1 MENVIDINILKNYD
15 YNEFKTYLESNT
27 NQKLLE
33 LKSYFDNIYYNTDI
47 TGISDE
53 KYDLIV
59 DTIKTRDPDY
69 HSTIGHTVRE
79 GENRVRLPYWLGSM
93 DKIKP
98 EDVNIITRWILKN
111 PAEKYIIE
119 TKLDGISALF
129 IFKNTE
135 KKLYTRGDGIVGA
148 DISYLTEYINN
159 IPNNL
164 NSEIV
169 VRGELIMKKRTFET
183 KFSSNYAN
191 PRNMVAGRLG
201 GKILREGIHD
211 IDFIAYE
218 IITEQEEESPSTQ
231 INRLNSMGFTTVR
244 NQIISTIEIEELID
258 TLLLFKE
265 KSEYEIDGII
275 VQPDKEYI
283 RNISGNPDYAFAFKM
298 RFEENLKQAEVLE
311 VEWNISKW
319 GQLKPIVIIKPIQ
332 LGGVT
337 NSKAT
342 GHNGKFIFDN
352 NIGPG
357 AIISITR
364 SGDVIPYIVA
374 VIQPATEPQMP
385 DIPYKW
391 DETRTNIFTETN
403 GCEMCVKLLTSFF
416 SSLGVKFVSES
427 TIRKLHNN
435 GYNNLF
441 KILRATEDEISVIE
455 TFGKVSAKRIYNN
468 IHNNLQ
474 NLSIP
479 LVLGASGVFGFGLG
493 KKRIETLFKDIP
505 DILTIY
511 KNISRDEMMERVLNV
526 EGFAE
531 KTALKIVDNLV
542 WADKLIFLLS
552 EFATFEKEIIENN
565 NEFIFSKKFVISGFR
580 DKILEN
586 EIVRKGGK
594 IVSSV
599 SKNTD
604 FLIVK
609 NLNETSS
616 KIVKAR
622 ELSIRII
629 EVDEF
634 KTTYLQ

>member
-1 MENVIDINILKNYD
+1 
-15 YNEFKTYLESNT
+15 
-27 NQKLLE
+27 
-33 LKSYFDNIYYNTDI
+33 
-47 TGISDE
+47 
-53 KYDLIV
+53 
-59 DTIKTRDPDY
+59 
-69 HSTIGHTVRE
+69 
-79 GENRVRLPYWLGSM
+79 M

-98 EDVNIITRWILKN
+98 EDVNVITRWVLKN
-111 PAEKYIIE
+111 PADKYIIE

-129 IFKNTE
+129 IFKNNE
-135 KKLYTRGDGIVGA
+135 KKLYTRGDGIIGA
-148 DISYLTEYINN
+148 DISYLIEYINN

-244 NQIISTIEIEELID
+244 NQIISTVEIEELINS
-258 TLLLFKE
+258 LFLFKE
-265 KSEYEIDGII
+265 TSEYEIDGII

-298 RFEENLKQAEVLE
+298 RFEENLKQTEVLE
-311 VEWNISKW
+311 VEWNISNW

-511 KNISRDEMMERVLNV
+511 KNISRDEMIERVLNV

-531 KTALKIVDNLV
+531 KTALKIVDNLI

-552 EFATFEKEIIENN
+552 EFATFENEIIEND
-565 NEFIFSKKFVISGFR
+565 NEFIFSKKFVMSGFR
-580 DKILEN
+580 DKNLEN

-616 KIVKAR
+616 KIIKAR
-622 ELSIRII
+622 ELSIRVI
-629 EVDEF
+629 EVEEF

>member
-1 MENVIDINILKNYD
+1 MESVIDINILKNYN

-69 HSTIGHTVRE
+69 HYTIGHTVRE

-98 EDVNIITRWILKN
+98 EDVNVITRWILKN

-129 IFKNTE
+129 IFKNNE

-169 VRGELIMKKRTFET
+169 VRGELIMKKRTFEI

-191 PRNMVAGRLG
+191 PRNMVSGRLG

-244 NQIISTIEIEELID
+244 NQIIFTIEIVELIN

-265 KSEYEIDGII
+265 TSEYEIDGII

-298 RFEENLKQAEVLE
+298 RFEENLKQTEVLE

-374 VIQPATEPQMP
+374 VIQPVTEPQMP

-505 DILTIY
+505 HILTIY

-622 ELSIRII
+622 ELSICII
-629 EVDEF
+629 EVEEF
-634 KTTYLQ
+634 KNTYLQ

>member
-1 MENVIDINILKNYD
+1 MESVIDINILKNYD
-15 YNEFKTYLESNT
+15 YNEFKIYLESNT

-98 EDVNIITRWILKN
+98 EDVNVITRWVLKN
-111 PAEKYIIE
+111 PADKYIIE

-129 IFKNTE
+129 IFKNNE
-135 KKLYTRGDGIVGA
+135 KKLYTRGDGIIGA

-244 NQIISTIEIEELID
+244 NQIISTVEIEELINS
-258 TLLLFKE
+258 LFLFKE
-265 KSEYEIDGII
+265 TSEYEIDGII

-298 RFEENLKQAEVLE
+298 RFEENLKQTEVLE

-441 KILRATEDEISVIE
+441 KILRVTEDEISVIE

-511 KNISRDEMMERVLNV
+511 KNISRNEMVERVLNV

-531 KTALKIVDNLV
+531 KTALKIVDNLI

-552 EFATFEKEIIENN
+552 EFATFENEIIEND

-580 DKILEN
+580 DKNLEN

-616 KIVKAR
+616 KIIKAR
-622 ELSIRII
+622 ELSIRVI
-629 EVDEF
+629 EVEEF

>member
-1 MENVIDINILKNYD
+1 MESVIDINILKNYD

-27 NQKLLE
+27 NQKLLQ

-98 EDVNIITRWILKN
+98 EDVNVITRWVLKN
-111 PAEKYIIE
+111 PADKYIIE

-129 IFKNTE
+129 IFKNNE
-135 KKLYTRGDGIVGA
+135 KKLYTRGDGIIGA
-148 DISYLTEYINN
+148 DISYLIEYINN

-244 NQIISTIEIEELID
+244 NQIISTVEIEELINS
-258 TLLLFKE
+258 LFLFKE
-265 KSEYEIDGII
+265 TSEYEIDGII

-298 RFEENLKQAEVLE
+298 RFEENLKQTEVLE

-342 GHNGKFIFDN
+342 GHNGKFIFNN

-441 KILRATEDEISVIE
+441 KILRATEDEISTIE
-455 TFGKVSAKRIYNN
+455 TFGKISAKRIYNN

-493 KKRIETLFKDIP
+493 KKRIENLFKDIP

-511 KNISRDEMMERVLNV
+511 KNIPRDEMIERVLNV

-542 WADKLIFLLS
+542 WADKLILLLS
-552 EFATFEKEIIENN
+552 EFATFEKEIIEND

-580 DKILEN
+580 DKNLEN

-616 KIVKAR
+616 KIIKAR
-622 ELSIRII
+622 ELSIRVI
-629 EVDEF
+629 EVEEF
-634 KTTYLQ
+634 KTNYLQ

>member
-1 MENVIDINILKNYD
+1 MESVIDINILKNYD

-27 NQKLLE
+27 NQKLLQ

-98 EDVNIITRWILKN
+98 EDVNVITRWILKN
-111 PAEKYIIE
+111 TAEKYIIE

-129 IFKNTE
+129 IFKNNE
-135 KKLYTRGDGIVGA
+135 KKLYTRGDGIIGA
-148 DISYLTEYINN
+148 DISYLIEYINN

-244 NQIISTIEIEELID
+244 NQIISTVEIEELINS
-258 TLLLFKE
+258 LFLFKE
-265 KSEYEIDGII
+265 TSEYEIDGII

-298 RFEENLKQAEVLE
+298 RFEENLKQTEVLE

-342 GHNGKFIFDN
+342 GHNGKFIFNN

-441 KILRATEDEISVIE
+441 KILRATEDEISTIE
-455 TFGKVSAKRIYNN
+455 TFGKISAKRIYNN

-493 KKRIETLFKDIP
+493 KKRIENLFKDIP

-511 KNISRDEMMERVLNV
+511 KNIPRDEMIERVLNV

-542 WADKLIFLLS
+542 WADKLILLLS
-552 EFATFEKEIIENN
+552 EFATFEKEIIEND

-580 DKILEN
+580 DKNLEN

-616 KIVKAR
+616 KIIKAR
-622 ELSIRII
+622 ELSIRVI
-629 EVDEF
+629 EVEEF
-634 KTTYLQ
+634 KTNYLQ

>member
-98 EDVNIITRWILKN
+98 EDVNGITRWILKN
-111 PAEKYIIE
+111 PADKYIIE
-119 TKLDGISALF
+119 TKLDGISTLF
-129 IFKNTE
+129 IFKNNE

-148 DISYLTEYINN
+148 DISYLIEYINN

-231 INRLNSMGFTTVR
+231 IKRLNSMGFTTVR
-244 NQIISTIEIEELID
+244 NQIISTIEIKELINS
-258 TLLLFKE
+258 LFLFKE
-265 KSEYEIDGII
+265 TSEYEIDGII

-298 RFEENLKQAEVLE
+298 RFEENLKQTEVLE
-311 VEWNISKW
+311 VDWNISKW

-622 ELSIRII
+622 ELSICII
-629 EVDEF
+629 EVEEF
-634 KTTYLQ
+634 KNTYLQ

>member
-1 MENVIDINILKNYD
+1 MESVIDINILKNYD
-15 YNEFKTYLESNT
+15 YNEFKIYLESNT

-98 EDVNIITRWILKN
+98 EDVNVITRWVLKN
-111 PAEKYIIE
+111 PADKYIIE

-129 IFKNTE
+129 IFKNNE
-135 KKLYTRGDGIVGA
+135 KKLYTRGDGIIGA
-148 DISYLTEYINN
+148 DISYLIEYVNN

-231 INRLNSMGFTTVR
+231 INRLNSTGFTTVR
-244 NQIISTIEIEELID
+244 NQIISTVEIEELINS
-258 TLLLFKE
+258 LFLFKE
-265 KSEYEIDGII
+265 TSEYEIDGII

-298 RFEENLKQAEVLE
+298 RFEENLKQTEVLE

-441 KILRATEDEISVIE
+441 KILRVTEDEISVIE

-511 KNISRDEMMERVLNV
+511 KNISRDEMIERVLNV

-531 KTALKIVDNLV
+531 KTALKIVDNLI
-542 WADKLIFLLS
+542 WADKLILLLS
-552 EFATFEKEIIENN
+552 EFATFEKEIIEND
-565 NEFIFSKKFVISGFR
+565 NEFIFSKKFVMSGFR
-580 DKILEN
+580 DKNLEN

-616 KIVKAR
+616 KIIKAR
-622 ELSIRII
+622 ELSIRVI
-629 EVDEF
+629 EVEEF

>member
-1 MENVIDINILKNYD
+1 MESVIDINILKNYD
-15 YNEFKTYLESNT
+15 YNEFKIYLESNT

-69 HSTIGHTVRE
+69 HSTIGYTVRE

-98 EDVNIITRWILKN
+98 EDVNVIARWILKN

-129 IFKNTE
+129 IFKNNE
-135 KKLYTRGDGIVGA
+135 KKLYTRGDGIIGA
-148 DISYLTEYINN
+148 GISYLIEYVNN

-244 NQIISTIEIEELID
+244 NQIISTVEIEELINS
-258 TLLLFKE
+258 LFLFKE
-265 KSEYEIDGII
+265 TSEYEIDGII

-298 RFEENLKQAEVLE
+298 RFEENLKQTEVLE

-319 GQLKPIVIIKPIQ
+319 GQLKPVVIIKPIQ

-374 VIQPATEPQMP
+374 VIQPATDPQMP

-511 KNISRDEMMERVLNV
+511 KNISRDEMIERVLNV

-531 KTALKIVDNLV
+531 KTALKIVDNLI

-552 EFATFEKEIIENN
+552 EFATFEKEIIEND
-565 NEFIFSKKFVISGFR
+565 NEFIFSKKFVMSGFR
-580 DKILEN
+580 DKNLEN

-616 KIVKAR
+616 KIIKAR
-622 ELSIRII
+622 ELSIRVI
-629 EVDEF
+629 EVEEF
-634 KTTYLQ
+634 KTNCLQ

>member
-1 MENVIDINILKNYD
+1 MESVIDINILKNYD
-15 YNEFKTYLESNT
+15 YNEFKIYLESNT

-98 EDVNIITRWILKN
+98 EDVNVITRWVLKN
-111 PAEKYIIE
+111 PADKYIIE

-129 IFKNTE
+129 IFKNNE
-135 KKLYTRGDGIVGA
+135 KKLYTRGDGIIGA
-148 DISYLTEYINN
+148 DISYLIEYVNN

-231 INRLNSMGFTTVR
+231 INRLNSTGFTTVR
-244 NQIISTIEIEELID
+244 NQIISTVEIEELINS
-258 TLLLFKE
+258 LFLFKE
-265 KSEYEIDGII
+265 TSEYEIDGII

-298 RFEENLKQAEVLE
+298 RFEENLKQTEVLE

-427 TIRKLHNN
+427 MIRKLHNN

-441 KILRATEDEISVIE
+441 KILRVTEDEISVIE

-511 KNISRDEMMERVLNV
+511 KNISRDEMIERVLNV

-531 KTALKIVDNLV
+531 KTALKIVDNLI
-542 WADKLIFLLS
+542 WADKLILLLS
-552 EFATFEKEIIENN
+552 EFATFEKEIIEND
-565 NEFIFSKKFVISGFR
+565 NEFIFSKKFVMSGFR
-580 DKILEN
+580 DKNLEN

-616 KIVKAR
+616 KIIKAR
-622 ELSIRII
+622 ELSIRVI
-629 EVDEF
+629 EVEEF

>member
-1 MENVIDINILKNYD
+1 MESVIDINILKNYD
-15 YNEFKTYLESNT
+15 YNEFKIYLESNT

-98 EDVNIITRWILKN
+98 EDVNVITRWVLKN
-111 PAEKYIIE
+111 PADKYIIE

-129 IFKNTE
+129 IFKNNE
-135 KKLYTRGDGIVGA
+135 KKLYTRGDGIIGA

-244 NQIISTIEIEELID
+244 NQIISTVEIEELINS
-258 TLLLFKE
+258 LFLFKE
-265 KSEYEIDGII
+265 TSEYEIDGII

-298 RFEENLKQAEVLE
+298 RFEENLKQTEVLE

-403 GCEMCVKLLTSFF
+403 GSEMCVKLLTSFF

-441 KILRATEDEISVIE
+441 KILRVTEDEISVIE

-511 KNISRDEMMERVLNV
+511 KNISRNEMVERVLNV

-531 KTALKIVDNLV
+531 KTALKIVDNLI

-552 EFATFEKEIIENN
+552 EFATFENEIIEND

-580 DKILEN
+580 DKNLEN

-616 KIVKAR
+616 KIIKAR
-622 ELSIRII
+622 ELSIRVI
-629 EVDEF
+629 EVEEF